1 MMEQKIIQVVLGIL
15 VALMTWNFK
24 TLNDMQL
31 QMETV
36 MYKYANQADIAEMRL
51 SIKELEWRLQADA
64 SSK

>member
-1 MMEQKIIQVVLGIL
+1 MEQKVIQGVLGLLI
-15 VALMTWNFK
+15 ALIAWNFK

-36 MYKYANQADIAEMRL
+36 MYKYANQADINEMKL
-51 SIKELEWRLQADA
+51 SIKELEWRLEVDA

>member
-1 MMEQKIIQVVLGIL
+1 MEQKVIQAVLGIL
-15 VALMTWNFK
+15 VALMAWNFK

-31 QMETV
+31 KMETV

-64 SSK
+64 AKK

>member
-1 MMEQKIIQVVLGIL
+1 MEQKIIQAVLGIL
-15 VALMTWNFK
+15 VALMAWNFK

-31 QMETV
+31 KMETV

-64 SSK
+64 AKK

>member
-1 MMEQKIIQVVLGIL
+1 MEQKIIQGIL
-15 VALMTWNFK
+15 GLIMALIAWNFK

-36 MYKYANQADIAEMRL
+36 MYKYANQADINEMKL

-64 SSK
+64 SAK

>member
-1 MMEQKIIQVVLGIL
+1 MEQKIIQTVLGIL
-15 VALMTWNFK
+15 VALMAWNFK
-24 TLNDMQL
+24 TVNEMQL

-64 SSK
+64 AKK

>member
-1 MMEQKIIQVVLGIL
+1 MIEQKIMQAVVGVLM
-15 VALMTWNFK
+15 ALIAWNFK
-24 TLNDMQL
+24 TVNDMQL

-64 SSK
+64 STK

>member
-1 MMEQKIIQVVLGIL
+1 
-15 VALMTWNFK
+15 
-24 TLNDMQL
+24 MQL

-64 SSK
+64 GAK

>member
-1 MMEQKIIQVVLGIL
+1 MEQKIIQTVLGIL
-15 VALMTWNFK
+15 VALMAWNFK
-24 TLNDMQL
+24 TVNEMQL

-64 SSK
+64 AQK

>member
-1 MMEQKIIQVVLGIL
+1 MEQKLLQVAVGVLM
-15 VALMTWNFK
+15 ALMAWNFK
-24 TLNDMQL
+24 TLNDIQL

-64 SSK
+64 GTK

>member
-1 MMEQKIIQVVLGIL
+1 MEQKIIQVVLGIL

-64 SSK
+64 SAK